1 MQISDGISFP
11 DIKKQE
17 PIIISASRATD
28 IPAFYTDW
36 LISRIEAG
44 YIKWK
49 NPFNGQIKDVSFAKT
64 RLFVF
69 WSKNPSPMLRKLSYF
84 DEKGYNYYFQ
94 FTLNDYEQEKW
105 EKNLPALNQR
115 LENFIE
121 LSELIGNQKVIWR
134 FDPFI
139 ISDKLHPEEL
149 LKRIENIGDQI
160 YAYTN
165 RLVISFI
172 DIDIYKRVKRN
183 LSALPDE
190 IKEID
195 IPTMNYF
202 ARELMRLNQKWNLKI
217 ATCAEQIDLH
227 QYGIEHNRCID
238 DRLIIKLF
246 SDDTELMN
254 FLGYKPTEQTDFLIG
269 QNENSFY
276 SYKKLKDKGQRKF
289 CGCIKSK

>member
-1 MQISDGISFP
+1 MG
-11 DIKKQE
+11 
-17 PIIISASRATD
+17 
-28 IPAFYTDW
+28 
-36 LISRIEAG
+36 
-44 YIKWK
+44 
-49 NPFNGQIKDVSFAKT
+49 
-64 RLFVF
+64 
-69 WSKNPSPMLRKLSYF
+69 
-84 DEKGYNYYFQ
+84 
-94 FTLNDYEQEKW
+94 
-105 EKNLPALNQR
+105 KNLPALNQR

-254 FLGYKPTEQTDFLIG
+254 FMGYKPTEQTDFLTG
-269 QNENSFY
+269 QNENLSY

-289 CGCIKSK
+289 CGCIKSKDIGQYNTCSNGCVCCYANSKRKIDS